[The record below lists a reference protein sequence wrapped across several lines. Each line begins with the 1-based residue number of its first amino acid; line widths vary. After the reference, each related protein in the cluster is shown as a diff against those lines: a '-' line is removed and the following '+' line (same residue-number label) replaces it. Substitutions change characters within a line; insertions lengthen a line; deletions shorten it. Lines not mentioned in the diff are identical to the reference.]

1 MKKETY
7 TSIFILILLVGI
19 GTGVFIK
26 QFYFSPAILS
36 VHQMMP
42 EGTEPH
48 KPESNQPGDMSIP
61 IPEGMASMTL
71 PEKFSPDTLYEKIN
85 GKAELYLSAGFKSL
99 LCQRMKSESV
109 SEPGSEIGPELG
121 SELWMEVCVYQMDND
136 TNAFAVYSRQRRS
149 DGIALNVTEF
159 SYRTGNAIFFTHG
172 PYYIEVVGSASKDEL
187 LQYMYVFADRFI
199 KNMSV
204 ENKRKPEF
212 ELFPQQDLIQKS
224 ISVIPSNA
232 FGYEKLD
239 NMYVATYKQ
248 GEKQAT
254 LFFSNRKTP
263 KNAEDLSNGYKAF
276 LKMFGGNKIPHDTGI
291 ENAQLVE
298 IFGTY
303 DLFFTKGPY
312 FCGVHESEDIE
323 TAKKMAV
330 NLFHSL
336 KNNVDGKP

>member
-7 TSIFILILLVGI
+7 TSIFILIVLAVI

-26 QFYFSPAILS
+26 QFYFNPAVLTFD
-36 VHQMMP
+36 QLTP
-42 EGTEPH
+42 EETEPH
-48 KPESNQPGDMSIP
+48 KSESNQPGDISIP
-61 IPEGMASMTL
+61 IPKGMASMTL

-99 LCQRMKSESV
+99 LCRRMKPKNTSDLL
-109 SEPGSEIGPELG
+109 PD
-121 SELWMEVCVYQMDND
+121 LWIEVFIYKMDND

-149 DGIALNVTEF
+149 DGITMDIAEF

-172 PYYIEVVGSASKDEL
+172 PYYIEVIGSESKDEL

-199 KNMSV
+199 KKIPV
-204 ENKRKPEF
+204 EKKKNSEF
-212 ELFPQQDLIQKS
+212 EMFPQQGLVQKS

-263 KNAEDLSNGYKAF
+263 KNAEDLSIGYKAF
-276 LKMFGGNKIPHDTGI
+276 LKMFGGNKIAHDTGI
-291 ENAQLVE
+291 ENAQLME

-323 TAKKMAV
+323 TAEKMAV

-336 KNNVDGKP
+336 KNNIDEKP